1 MGKVFKNVL
10 VGYAGAIS
18 RSVDD
23 VVASFANTSNRS
35 IPFGWPVFLDAD
47 GVGVVPI
54 NEDMT
59 TANDAGRFVGIAV
72 RSPSKTPDVYYDPA
86 NVAANSTACYEKGEI
101 VDVLTRGTVVVDA
114 TGSNPKPGMPV
125 YFDKTYGS
133 ASAMNPDSK
142 IVVPGVFF
150 RSTRDGAGRAEI
162 VITERHLQ

>member
-10 VGYAGAIS
+10 VGYAGAVS
-18 RSVDD
+18 RGVDA
-23 VVASFANTSNRS
+23 VIAPFANTSNRT

-72 RSPSKTPDVYYDPA
+72 RSAAKTPDVYEDPS
-86 NVAANSTACYEKGEI
+86 NVAANSTACYNKGEM
-101 VDVLTRGTVVVDA
+101 VDVLTRGSIVVDA

-133 ASAMNPDSK
+133 ASAAA
-142 IVVPGVFF
+142 V
-150 RSTRDGAGRAEI
+150 
-162 VITERHLQ
+162 H